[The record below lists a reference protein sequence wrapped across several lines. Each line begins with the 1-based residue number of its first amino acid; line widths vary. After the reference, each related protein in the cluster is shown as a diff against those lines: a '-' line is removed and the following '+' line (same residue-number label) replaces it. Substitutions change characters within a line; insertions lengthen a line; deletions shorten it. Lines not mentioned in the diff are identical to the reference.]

1 MSNFA
6 SNENLNVRVYIDED
20 NNALY
25 ITNNFFYDGKVIYPD
40 AVIRVNYPHI
50 FERLFAKNLNVDS
63 VICHFTLDFATK
75 QVNVTDS
82 VHQIKNIRTI
92 KVVNSILLS
101 LSKRAIKLAME
112 VNNID
117 N

>member
-6 SNENLNVRVYIDED
+6 SNENSNVRVYIDEE

-25 ITNNFFYDGKVIYPD
+25 ITNNFFYDGETIYPD
-40 AVIRVNYPHI
+40 AVIRVDYGSVL
-50 FERLFAKNLNVDS
+50 ERLFAKNLNVDS
-63 VICHFTLDFATK
+63 VISHFTLDFATK

-82 VHQIKNIRTI
+82 VHQIKNIRTL

-112 VNNID
+112 VNDID